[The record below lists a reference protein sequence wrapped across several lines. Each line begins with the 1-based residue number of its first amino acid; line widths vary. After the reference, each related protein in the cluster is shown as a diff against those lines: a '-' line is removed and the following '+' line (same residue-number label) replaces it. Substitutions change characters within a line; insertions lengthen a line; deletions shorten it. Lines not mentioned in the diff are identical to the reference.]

1 MLYISNTI
9 DPHHEQQLLIKEHAK
24 HSSPL
29 TTETLRPLTLF
40 QAITGLPAFTV
51 VQPSYGQHLHLLG
64 HGVYGLTQLHHPPHG
79 HLQQGGRAAA
89 VQDTEDVDCSAE
101 VYSRQLL
108 KNLLLLHCVPLKL
121 VLEPGGEVVRVEVE
135 SVWPGVIKRKFEDL
149 IKVFYDI
156 VMDGGHAVAFWG
168 NAQLAAPKVA
178 VSVPGALR
186 EVCQEEFFPPLV
198 EGKLL
203 LHEVNVRGAGET
215 VLDYVVDINRSS
227 HFYLIPDCLNNSVI
241 RHLSTCL
248 VVCDCVDSCFSYF
261 NHVLDNLFEEV

>member
-51 VQPSYGQHLHLLG
+51 VQPSHG
-64 HGVYGLTQLHHPPHG
+64 H

-101 VYSRQLL
+101 VYSHQLL
-108 KNLLLLHCVPLKL
+108 QHLLLLHCVPLKL

-135 SVWPGVIKRKFEDL
+135 SVWPGVIKRK
-149 IKVFYDI
+149 
-156 VMDGGHAVAFWG
+156 
-168 NAQLAAPKVA
+168 
-178 VSVPGALR
+178 
-186 EVCQEEFFPPLV
+186 
-198 EGKLL
+198 
-203 LHEVNVRGAGET
+203 
-215 VLDYVVDINRSS
+215 
-227 HFYLIPDCLNNSVI
+227 
-241 RHLSTCL
+241 
-248 VVCDCVDSCFSYF
+248 
-261 NHVLDNLFEEV
+261 